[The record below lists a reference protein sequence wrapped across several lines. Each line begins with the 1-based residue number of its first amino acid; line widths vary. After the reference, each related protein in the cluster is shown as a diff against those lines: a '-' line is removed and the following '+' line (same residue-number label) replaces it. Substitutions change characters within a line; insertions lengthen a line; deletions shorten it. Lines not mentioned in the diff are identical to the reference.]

1 VHCMT
6 SPPSAS
12 WESPE
17 FGAALCT
24 VKVPALNVS
33 PLATPLFADTPDN
46 LDYGAA
52 LAEAPAN
59 QAGARQRRIVCSQ
72 HNRRPFQNNS
82 SQVGTG
88 SSKSAEDAAVTVSD
102 DLTAMVDS
110 LRSSDFQHAA
120 VDQVLDE
127 LLAEV
132 AAPLQ
137 PVQSSMPVNTSG
149 VSPMV
154 SPRVGPSVRLPA
166 NLFAA

>member
-1 VHCMT
+1 MHCMT

-59 QAGARQRRIVCSQ
+59 QAGARQRRIVCRQ
-72 HNRRPFQNNS
+72 HLS
-82 SQVGTG
+82 SQ
-88 SSKSAEDAAVTVSD
+88 SRAAC
-102 DLTAMVDS
+102 
-110 LRSSDFQHAA
+110 Q
-120 VDQVLDE
+120 
-127 LLAEV
+127 
-132 AAPLQ
+132 
-137 PVQSSMPVNTSG
+137 
-149 VSPMV
+149 
-154 SPRVGPSVRLPA
+154 
-166 NLFAA
+166 

>member
-1 VHCMT
+1 MPQEHAVHCMT

-59 QAGARQRRIVCSQ
+59 QAGARQRRIVCRQ
-72 HNRRPFQNNS
+72 HLS
-82 SQVGTG
+82 SQ
-88 SSKSAEDAAVTVSD
+88 SRAAC
-102 DLTAMVDS
+102 
-110 LRSSDFQHAA
+110 Q
-120 VDQVLDE
+120 
-127 LLAEV
+127 
-132 AAPLQ
+132 
-137 PVQSSMPVNTSG
+137 
-149 VSPMV
+149 
-154 SPRVGPSVRLPA
+154 
-166 NLFAA
+166 